1 MSLEEINSLLKTS
14 YGEDLGYNSEDAEY
28 EFYKNFKT
36 NGNNST
42 LIQKGKFHIGK
53 VFFLQILIFLF
64 LYQKNKTNSTKTINL
79 YRQ

>member
-53 VFFLQILIFLF
+53 VFFLKILIFLF
-64 LYQKNKTNSTKTINL
+64 LY
-79 YRQ
+79 

>member
-42 LIQKGKFHIGK
+42 LIHKGKFHNGK
-53 VFFLQILIFLF
+53 VFQTNLIFIFHL
-64 LYQKNKTNSTKTINL
+64 KKKTNSTKIINL
-79 YRQ
+79 YLQ